1 MKTVTNI
8 KCPECG
14 MKVPDIQL
22 PDAEYKPYEEIL
34 CNACWEIQDKA
45 IHAYQAEKYKQEI
58 SELNNT

>member
-34 CNACWEIQDKA
+34 YNACWEIQDKLIEA
-45 IHAYQAEKYKQEI
+45 HKA
-58 SELNNT
+58 T